1 MGRGYPLPNR
11 LGGPGER
18 RKLSSGVRGGN
29 SAKKTILVLFTR
41 VRTPLVAGAKSIKAE
56 SSALRHAD

>member
-1 MGRGYPLPNR
+1 MGRGYALPNR
-11 LGGPGER
+11 LSGPGER

-41 VRTPLVAGAKSIKAE
+41 VRTPLVTWTKSLKAE
-56 SSALRHAD
+56 SSALRDAD